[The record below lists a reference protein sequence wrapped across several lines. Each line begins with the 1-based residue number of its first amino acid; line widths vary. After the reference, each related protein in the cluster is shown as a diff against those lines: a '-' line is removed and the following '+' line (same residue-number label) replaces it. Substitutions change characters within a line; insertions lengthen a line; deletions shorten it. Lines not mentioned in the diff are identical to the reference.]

1 MHFVTD
7 RQTDRQTEDI
17 IMPIADHTPV
27 YYDRALMLLVGRQE
41 GRLSSP
47 KLAFEDPE
55 STPGIIGQLCD
66 LTY

>member
-1 MHFVTD
+1 
-7 RQTDRQTEDI
+7 
-17 IMPIADHTPV
+17 MPIADHTPV